1 MSDPALAEML
11 HNSLYYLYLVLNEN
25 DRYVFARYGLTIPRF
40 YALQHLNNEPGMSF
54 ARLSDLML
62 TDRANVTRIV
72 RSMELDG
79 LIERRLNEEDRRSFQ
94 LQLTEKGAAL
104 YAQATAAHQ
113 SDIRARFKGSHDLV
127 DEAFVTRLRALQRE
141 LDEHL
146 KILKQS
152 TSSPAQ
158 ERW

>member
-1 MSDPALAEML
+1 MSDPGLAEML
-11 HNSLYYLYLVLNEN
+11 YNSVHYLYLALNEN
-25 DRYVFARYGLTIPRF
+25 DRYLFARYGLTIPRY

-54 ARLSDLML
+54 AQLSDLML

-104 YAQATAAHQ
+104 YAQAAATHL
-113 SDIRARFKGSHDLV
+113 SDLHARFRSSRDLV
-127 DEAFVTRLRALQRE
+127 DEALVARLRALQGE

-152 TSSPAQ
+152 ASSPA
-158 ERW
+158 

>member
-1 MSDPALAEML
+1 MSDPGLADML
-11 HNSLYYLYLVLNEN
+11 HNSLQHLYLVLNEN
-25 DRYVFARYGLTIPRF
+25 DRYVFARYGLTIPRY

-104 YAQATAAHQ
+104 YAQAAAAHQ
-113 SDIRARFKGSHDLV
+113 SDIHARFRSSRDLV
-127 DEAFVTRLRALQRE
+127 DEAFVARLRALQGE

-152 TSSPAQ
+152 TSSPA
-158 ERW
+158 